1 MGVGWKYSLL
11 PTILHLFTMID
22 VSQWRISIGLWHCY
36 HIPCNA
42 ASGAVNCAPV
52 WVESLLCSVNGGV
65 TNLIFSLVMF
75 LLLLL
80 ILSGDVE
87 LNPGPLTGK

>member
-1 MGVGWKYSLL
+1 
-11 PTILHLFTMID
+11 MID
-22 VSQWRISIGLWHCY
+22 ISQWRISIGLWHCR

-42 ASGAVNCAPV
+42 TGGAVNSAPL
-52 WVESLLCSVNGGV
+52 WVESLFCSENRGV
-65 TNLIFSLVMF
+65 TNLVFSLVVF

-87 LNPGPLTGK
+87 LNPGPLTGKQMLRY